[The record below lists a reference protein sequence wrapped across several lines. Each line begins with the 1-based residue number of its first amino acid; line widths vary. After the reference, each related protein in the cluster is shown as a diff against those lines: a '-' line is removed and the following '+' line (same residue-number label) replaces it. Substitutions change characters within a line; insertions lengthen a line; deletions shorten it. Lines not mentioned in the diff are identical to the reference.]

1 MRPMRL
7 YGGAAGIRNEMGRLA
22 APALALTQEQA
33 SVRDAVVRVM
43 RRTTWLHALRGLPR
57 RMQRYDVL
65 KAQCVGDLAHH
76 CTRPRSV

>member
-22 APALALTQEQA
+22 ALALTQEQA

-43 RRTTWLHALRGLPR
+43 RRTTWLHALRWLPR
-57 RMQRYDVL
+57 RMQR
-65 KAQCVGDLAHH
+65 
-76 CTRPRSV
+76 